1 MRLKIARN
9 QAESKS
15 LNTVEI
21 KVKTQTTT
29 IGKKVMRDVLE
40 QQKTWSLIV
49 AIGLAILI
57 TVFAAFNSFGET
69 LNEDLNDEDRVEM
82 EILERAYAD
91 VQEDSIIEFTN
102 EIEKIKI
109 FDAQNNLV
117 VETALSGNEI
127 IENRNVQVLLNR
139 ADFLVKQGNTSIYR
153 ITE

>member
-1 MRLKIARN
+1 
-9 QAESKS
+9 
-15 LNTVEI
+15 
-21 KVKTQTTT
+21 
-29 IGKKVMRDVLE
+29 
-40 QQKTWSLIV
+40 
-49 AIGLAILI
+49 
-57 TVFAAFNSFGET
+57 

>member
-1 MRLKIARN
+1 MSSEIAQN
-9 QAESKS
+9 HSKTNN
-15 LNTVEI
+15 LNAVEI
-21 KVKTQTTT
+21 KVKTQQTT
-29 IGKKVMRDVLE
+29 IGKKVMRGVLE

-69 LNEDLNDEDRVEM
+69 SNEDLNDEDKVEM

-91 VQEDSIIEFTN
+91 FKEDSIIEVSN

-117 VETALSGNEI
+117 VETALKSNEV
-127 IENRNVQVLLNR
+127 IENRKVQVLLNR
-139 ADFLVKQGNTSIYR
+139 ADFLVQYRNTSIYR

>member
-1 MRLKIARN
+1 MAQN
-9 QAESKS
+9 QAKRKN
-15 LNTVEI
+15 LNTVQI
-21 KVKTQTTT
+21 KVKTQQTT
-29 IGKKVMRDVLE
+29 IGKKVMRSVLE
-40 QQKTWSLIV
+40 QQKTWSLVV
-49 AIGLAILI
+49 AIGLAIMI

-69 LNEDLNDEDRVEM
+69 SNDDLNDEDRIEM

-91 VQEDSIIEFTN
+91 VQEDSIIELSN

-117 VETALSGNEI
+117 VETALKGNEV

-139 ADFLVKQGNTSIYR
+139 SDFLVQHGNTSIYR